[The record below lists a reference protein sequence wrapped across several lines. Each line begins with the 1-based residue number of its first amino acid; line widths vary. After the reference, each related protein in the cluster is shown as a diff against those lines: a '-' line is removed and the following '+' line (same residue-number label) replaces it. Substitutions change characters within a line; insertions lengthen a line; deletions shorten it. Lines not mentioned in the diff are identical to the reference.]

1 MLKWQEFLR
10 QVAESRASSSSSKDL
25 EKLTQWLDS
34 SLLIIQKP
42 VQFNDL
48 VEVQVGL
55 SLVETFSSS
64 VTN

>member
-1 MLKWQEFLR
+1 MQKWQEFLR

-34 SLLIIQKP
+34 SLLTLQKP

-55 SLVETFSSS
+55 PVSF
-64 VTN
+64 